1 MQTLEHELHCEL
13 LSNNVSTQI
22 PLADPK
28 LQ

>member
-22 PLADPK
+22 PPVDPK
-28 LQ
+28 PQ